1 MTVHAVANQLGIEI
15 FTLTL
20 SSCLLPREDPSKSSS
35 YSCSLLFLGDCST
48 KVCSSSSLD
57 WSRSAGGSSKLAVSP
72 ALLSG
77 RVSSR
82 RLAIS
87 ESFSFAPL
95 SNYQENRI
103 HFKLQ
108 NFCPWR
114 LKHRLKNFTITQ
126 IRPTLFFSSFT
137 VKCIS
142 WKITHILWIGGLVP
156 QHHCRGA
163 WKQLGNTQ
171 NQYGRRVGWYHSHQ
185 DNVGKRIDHQNPY
198 AHLPAPLSLKRSPG
212 YIKQYRSVLVRN
224 YDRLIIPFLK
234 QTYICIGIF

>member
-1 MTVHAVANQLGIEI
+1 MTVHAVANQLSIKI

-87 ESFSFAPL
+87 ESCSFAPL
-95 SNYQENRI
+95 SNYQENRS

-108 NFCPWR
+108 NFCPWL
-114 LKHRLKNFTITQ
+114 LKHRVKNFTITQ
-126 IRPTLFFSSFT
+126 VRPTLFFSSFT
-137 VKCIS
+137 VKCVS
-142 WKITHILWIGGLVP
+142 
-156 QHHCRGA
+156 
-163 WKQLGNTQ
+163 
-171 NQYGRRVGWYHSHQ
+171 
-185 DNVGKRIDHQNPY
+185 
-198 AHLPAPLSLKRSPG
+198 
-212 YIKQYRSVLVRN
+212 
-224 YDRLIIPFLK
+224 
-234 QTYICIGIF
+234 

>member
-1 MTVHAVANQLGIEI
+1 MTVHAVANQLSIKI

-57 WSRSAGGSSKLAVSP
+57 WSRPAGGSSKLAVSP

-87 ESFSFAPL
+87 ESCSFAPL
-95 SNYQENRI
+95 SNYQENRS

-108 NFCPWR
+108 NFCPWL
-114 LKHRLKNFTITQ
+114 LKHRVKNFTINQ
-126 IRPTLFFSSFT
+126 VRPTLFFLRLPSNAFP
-137 VKCIS
+137 K
-142 WKITHILWIGGLVP
+142 KITSILEIGGLVP
-156 QHHCRGA
+156 QHHCCGA
-163 WKQLGNTQ
+163 WKQLRNTQ
-171 NQYGRRVGWYHSHQ
+171 NQYGG
-185 DNVGKRIDHQNPY
+185 
-198 AHLPAPLSLKRSPG
+198 
-212 YIKQYRSVLVRN
+212 
-224 YDRLIIPFLK
+224 LIWRKSWSML
-234 QTYICIGIF
+234 

>member
-1 MTVHAVANQLGIEI
+1 MIVHAVANQLGIEI

-87 ESFSFAPL
+87 ESCSFAPL
-95 SNYQENRI
+95 PNYQEKKS

-114 LKHRLKNFTITQ
+114 LKHRVKNFTITQ
-126 IRPTLFFSSFT
+126 IRLTPFFLRLPLNAFP
-137 VKCIS
+137 K
-142 WKITHILWIGGLVP
+142 KITSILGTGGLVP
-156 QHHCRGA
+156 QHHCCGP
-163 WKQLGNTQ
+163 WKQLWNAQ
-171 NQYGRRVGWYHSHQ
+171 NQYGGRAGRCYSNQ
-185 DNVGKRIDHQNPY
+185 DNVGKRINHRNSY
-198 AHLPAPLSLKRSPG
+198 ATYQHLSVWKGSPG

-234 QTYICIGIF
+234 HTYISEFF

>member
-1 MTVHAVANQLGIEI
+1 MTVHAVANQLGIKI

-87 ESFSFAPL
+87 ESCSFAPL
-95 SNYQENRI
+95 PNYQENKS
-103 HFKLQ
+103 HFKLP

-114 LKHRLKNFTITQ
+114 LKHRIKNFTTTQ
-126 IRPTLFFSSFT
+126 IRLTPFFLRFPLNAFP
-137 VKCIS
+137 K
-142 WKITHILWIGGLVP
+142 KNY
-156 QHHCRGA
+156 
-163 WKQLGNTQ
+163 K
-171 NQYGRRVGWYHSHQ
+171 HSR
-185 DNVGKRIDHQNPY
+185 NWRPGTT
-198 AHLPAPLSLKRSPG
+198 ASLPWSLKTTGKHAKSIWRKSW
-212 YIKQYRSVLVRN
+212 LM
-224 YDRLIIPFLK
+224 L
-234 QTYICIGIF
+234 

>member
-1 MTVHAVANQLGIEI
+1 MTVHAVANQLSIKI

-87 ESFSFAPL
+87 ESCSFAPL
-95 SNYQENRI
+95 SNYQENTS
-103 HFKLQ
+103 HFNKTTWEKGSTTETPMPPPSTSQFEKEVLDTS
-108 NFCPWR
+108 N
-114 LKHRLKNFTITQ
+114 
-126 IRPTLFFSSFT
+126 
-137 VKCIS
+137 
-142 WKITHILWIGGLVP
+142 
-156 QHHCRGA
+156 
-163 WKQLGNTQ
+163 NTDLCWLETTT
-171 NQYGRRVGWYHSHQ
+171 G
-185 DNVGKRIDHQNPY
+185 
-198 AHLPAPLSLKRSPG
+198 
-212 YIKQYRSVLVRN
+212 
-224 YDRLIIPFLK
+224 
-234 QTYICIGIF
+234 

>member
-1 MTVHAVANQLGIEI
+1 MTVHAVANQLGIKI
-15 FTLTL
+15 FTLKL

-87 ESFSFAPL
+87 ESCSFAPL
-95 SNYQENRI
+95 SSYRESRS

-108 NFCPWR
+108 NFCPWL
-114 LKHRLKNFTITQ
+114 LKHRVKKFTINQ
-126 IRPTLFFSSFT
+126 VRPTLFFLRLPSNAFP
-137 VKCIS
+137 K
-142 WKITHILWIGGLVP
+142 KITSILEIGGLVP
-156 QHHCRGA
+156 QHNCCGA
-163 WKQLGNTQ
+163 WKQLGNT
-171 NQYGRRVGWYHSHQ
+171 
-185 DNVGKRIDHQNPY
+185 
-198 AHLPAPLSLKRSPG
+198 
-212 YIKQYRSVLVRN
+212 
-224 YDRLIIPFLK
+224 
-234 QTYICIGIF
+234 